1 VFPDRAR
8 GTTEADRRR
17 RADDEEPTSA
27 ARETRAMTVTDRVDV
42 RWATIPGLLVLALI
56 CGGLPAAAQASKPN
70 IILIVSDDT
79 GYGDLGPYGGGEGR
93 GMPTPNID
101 RLAKEGMTMFSF
113 YAQPSCTPGRAAM
126 QTGRIP
132 NRSGMTTVA
141 FQGQGGGLPKAEW
154 TLASVLKT
162 AGYSTF
168 FTGKWHLGEADYAL
182 PNAQGYDEMQYVGL
196 YHLNAYTYAD
206 PTWFPD
212 MDPEL
217 RAMFKKVTR
226 GSLSGKAGE
235 KATEDFAINGQYVD
249 QPDASTPEYPNGVVG
264 IPYFDGYVEKAA
276 LDYLDRAATAE
287 APFFLCVNFMKVH
300 QPNLPHP
307 DFEHKSMS
315 KSKYADSIVELDARI
330 GAIMDRV
337 RALGL
342 DHDTFV
348 FYTTDN
354 GAWQDV
360 YPDAGY
366 TPFRGTKGTVR
377 EGGNR
382 VPAIAWM
389 PDRIEAGSKSHDIL
403 GGLDLMATFAS
414 LAGIELPEKDR
425 DKKRIVFDSH
435 DMSPVLFGTGK
446 SERKAWFYF
455 TENELTPGAV
465 RVGNY
470 KAVFNLRGDDGQ
482 ETGGLAVDSN
492 LGWKGPDKYV
502 ATVPQVF
509 DLWQDPQERYDIFM
523 NSYTERTW
531 TLVTINEAVRQ
542 KMQTYVKHPPRKLQ
556 SEVYTGPI
564 TITQYQRLERVRHLL
579 KKEGVKIPMPTGN

>member
-1 VFPDRAR
+1 MMKSKIAIAVIAL
-8 GTTEADRRR
+8 
-17 RADDEEPTSA
+17 TSF
-27 ARETRAMTVTDRVDV
+27 
-42 RWATIPGLLVLALI
+42 LVE
-56 CGGLPAAAQASKPN
+56 LPAQAADTSKPN
-70 IILIVSDDT
+70 ILFIVSDDT

-101 RLAKEGMTMFSF
+101 RMAADGMTFFSF

-141 FQGQGGGLPKAEW
+141 FQGQGGGLPAAEW
-154 TLASVLKT
+154 TLASVLKRG
-162 AGYSTF
+162 GYQTY
-168 FTGKWHLGEADYAL
+168 FTGKWHLGESDYAL
-182 PNAQGYDEMQYVGL
+182 PNAQGYDEMKYVGL

-206 PTWFPD
+206 PIWFPD

-217 RAMFKKVTR
+217 REMFKKVTI

-235 KATEDFAINGQYVD
+235 KAKEDFKINGQYVD
-249 QPDASTPEYPNGVVG
+249 TPEKGVVG
-264 IPYFDGYVEKAA
+264 IPFFDGYVEKAA
-276 LDYLDRAATAE
+276 IEFLEKAAKDPSK
-287 APFFLCVNFMKVH
+287 PFFINVNFMKLH
-300 QPNLPHP
+300 QPNLPAP
-307 DFEHKSMS
+307 EFEHKSLS
-315 KSKYADSIVELDARI
+315 KSKYADSAVELDARI
-330 GAIMDRV
+330 GRIMDKL

-342 DHDTFV
+342 DKNTLV

-382 VPAIAWM
+382 VPAIAVM
-389 PDRIEAGSKSHDIL
+389 PGKINPGSRNHDIV

-414 LAGIELPEKDR
+414 VAGVNLPENDR
-425 DKKRIVFDSH
+425 EGKPIIFDSY

-446 SERKAWFYF
+446 SARKAWFYF
-455 TENELTPGAV
+455 TENELTPGAA

-482 ETGGLAVDSN
+482 ETGALAVDSN

-502 ATVPQVF
+502 ATVPQIF

-523 NSYTERTW
+523 NNYTERTW
-531 TLVTINEAVRQ
+531 TLVTINEEVR
-542 KMQTYVKHPPRKLQ
+542 KLMKTYVQNPPRKLQ

-564 TITQYQRLERVRHLL
+564 TLTEYQRFQWAREQLE
-579 KKEGVKIPMPTGN
+579 KEGIGLPLPTGN